1 MRPLEHARRQY
12 AAAMADLD
20 DRPVKRAW
28 MVLRQRVG
36 VLFMIAGRPG
46 APAGHHRSEDQHGH
60 PQPRAA
66 TLAFH
71 DHVGASTPCN
81 SCLMRLS
88 VSPRS
93 VPSLTE
99 RTGTATC

>member
-1 MRPLEHARRQY
+1 
-12 AAAMADLD
+12 MADVD
-20 DRPVKRAW
+20 DRPAKRAW

-46 APAGHHRSEDQHGH
+46 ATAGHHHAEDQHGRT
-60 PQPRAA
+60 QERAA
-66 TLAFH
+66 TLASH

-93 VPSLTE
+93 APSLTE